1 MSFLEYKTKK
11 QLLAE
16 GFTHYATLWGI
27 PIYIGDIDSDA
38 PITMTANFI
47 PDWVLM
53 LADWVVFTM
62 HDLFNPHE
70 DLPFMFKIKG
80 DIKE

>member
-1 MSFLEYKTKK
+1 MSFFEYKTKK

-16 GFTHYATLWGI
+16 GYTHHATLWGV
-27 PIYIGDIDSDA
+27 PVYVGDIDSDA

-47 PDWVLM
+47 PDWVLTA
-53 LADWVVFTM
+53 ADWVIFTI
-62 HDLFNPHE
+62 HSIVNPHD

-80 DIKE
+80 KIKE